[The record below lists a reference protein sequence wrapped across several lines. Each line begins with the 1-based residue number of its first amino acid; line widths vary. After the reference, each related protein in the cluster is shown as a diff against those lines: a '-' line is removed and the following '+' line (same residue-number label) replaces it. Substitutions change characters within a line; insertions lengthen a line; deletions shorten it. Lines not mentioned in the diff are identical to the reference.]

1 MMTFVA
7 LAVLMALAA
16 VAFVLLGARRDRRD
30 FRVSRADLNVA
41 VVRQQLQEL
50 ARERERGLIT
60 ASDFV
65 TLRDDLQRRL
75 LADARAADT
84 LDTLHISRRP
94 LIAAAALMP
103 VLAAAIYAAVGSP
116 NAIQGAD
123 ARPPALLEAHVTS
136 SPGDARAWVLL
147 ARQRMDADQF
157 EQACAAYARA
167 IELSRKV
174 ANDPQ
179 VWAEY
184 ADALGMAQGGTLA
197 GKPRAAID
205 KALALNPAHPKA
217 LELAGSA
224 AYEARDFRAAHA
236 HWSALLDL
244 MPQDSPQ
251 RLLLSVAVEKTERQ
265 ARLSLPSS
273 RVN

>member
-1 MMTFVA
+1 
-7 LAVLMALAA
+7 
-16 VAFVLLGARRDRRD
+16 LL
-30 FRVSRADLNVA
+30 
-41 VVRQQLQEL
+41 
-50 ARERERGLIT
+50 T
-60 ASDFV
+60 
-65 TLRDDLQRRL
+65 
-75 LADARAADT
+75 DARPADT
-84 LDTLHISRRP
+84 LDTLHVSRRP
-94 LIAAAALMP
+94 LIAAAALVP

-123 ARPPALLEAHVTS
+123 ARLPAFLEVHVSS

-157 EQACAAYARA
+157 AQACAAYARA

-205 KALALNPAHPKA
+205 KALALNPVHPKA

-236 HWSALLDL
+236 HWSALLAQL
-244 MPQDSPQ
+244 PQESPQ
-251 RLLLSVAVEKTERQ
+251 HGPLRAAVERTERL
-265 ARLSLPSS
+265 ARLSLRPTL
-273 RVN
+273 VN